1 MPELV
6 LGRFL
11 QGIGGGGLRSVSMAV
26 VADIIPPRERG
37 RYQGYFSCNFALA
50 TVMGPVVGG
59 FIAEYFS
66 WPWIFWINIPL
77 GLVALGLSNRQ
88 LKRLHRPSGRPRI
101 DWLGAVLILLGA
113 TPLLYALGQVEQAGG
128 WLHWQVLT
136 PLTVGLVSVALLI
149 SWESVTPNPMLP
161 LRLFRNQTFTAALL
175 STSIA
180 NLIFTTLVVLIPIE
194 YQLTGLSANEA
205 GIRLIPFTISG
216 AIASFAVGYSVSR
229 LGRARIFP
237 LVGCAL
243 LTLMCAIMALVG
255 IGNSLASDLTI
266 TFCLGATLGFQ
277 FNPVNV
283 LVQNALSIGD
293 NGIGI
298 SSQMFFRLMAAAFGV
313 AVMTSLLISYLSA
326 GALAVPGHELL
337 GPEPGFALLHL
348 DLAHGGLDPDL
359 KAGLAETIRGAFAKI
374 FMIMTVLA
382 ALAFLSALRL
392 RDAPLRGYA
401 SAADFRAVAPQS
413 EAER

>member
-1 MPELV
+1 
-6 LGRFL
+6 
-11 QGIGGGGLRSVSMAV
+11 
-26 VADIIPPRERG
+26 
-37 RYQGYFSCNFALA
+37 
-50 TVMGPVVGG
+50 
-59 FIAEYFS
+59 
-66 WPWIFWINIPL
+66 
-77 GLVALGLSNRQ
+77 
-88 LKRLHRPSGRPRI
+88 
-101 DWLGAVLILLGA
+101 
-113 TPLLYALGQVEQAGG
+113 
-128 WLHWQVLT
+128 
-136 PLTVGLVSVALLI
+136 
-149 SWESVTPNPMLP
+149 MLP
-161 LRLFRNQTFTAALL
+161 PRLFRNQTFAAALL

-283 LVQNALSIGD
+283 LVQNALSIAD

-313 AVMTSLLISYLSA
+313 AVMTSLLISYLST
-326 GALAVPGHELL
+326 GAMAVPGHELL

-348 DLAHGGLDPDL
+348 DLAHVDPDL
-359 KAGLAETIRGAFAKI
+359 RAGLRRDHPR
-374 FMIMTVLA
+374 
-382 ALAFLSALRL
+382 RL
-392 RDAPLRGYA
+392 RQDLRDHDGARRARLPLRA
-401 SAADFRAVAPQS
+401 APARRAAARPTSAPVSVSREQVQTVAPQG
-413 EAER
+413 EGEG